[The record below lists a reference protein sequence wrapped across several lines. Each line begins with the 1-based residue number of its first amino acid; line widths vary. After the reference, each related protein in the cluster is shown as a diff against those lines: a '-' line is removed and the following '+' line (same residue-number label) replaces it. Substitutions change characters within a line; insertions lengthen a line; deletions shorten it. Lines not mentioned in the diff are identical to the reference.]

1 MSWRVAVDTG
11 GTFTDI
17 VAVDDVSGERL
28 VRKTPSTPDDP
39 ADAFE
44 QALGMLPIA
53 VDDISIALHGTTV
66 ATNAILEA
74 KYAPLGLI
82 VTEGYRELLEVA
94 RQTVPGE
101 FGDITWWIKPPR
113 VVPLEHVREVGGRLD
128 HAGVELRPLDEPA
141 VRLAARELR
150 ALGLE
155 AIAISFI
162 HSYRS
167 VAHETRARE
176 LVLEEHPDCF
186 VSISSGVIRE
196 YREYERTLTTCLNS
210 GLMPRLSS
218 YVGRLAG
225 LLGDGTRLFIMKS
238 SGGLAGVAELVERP
252 VGAVLS
258 GPAAGVVGTSRAAAA
273 AGYDDVL
280 TLDMGGTSTDIALV
294 TGGAPDIQS
303 EGTLDVYDLKAPMID
318 MTAVGAGGGS
328 IAWLTGGGA
337 LRVGPR
343 SAGSS
348 PGPVAYG
355 RGGSEPTLT
364 DANLVLGRLGAALA
378 GGTVEL
384 DRGAAI
390 SAVRESIAEPLS
402 LSVEA
407 AAAGILEI
415 AGASITAGI
424 RVVSVK
430 RGRDP
435 RDYVLAAFGGAGPL
449 HACLIAGELG
459 IATVLVPAS
468 PGASAAAGL
477 LGADLRVDEL
487 VTDVQ
492 RDDRLDT
499 ARLDAA
505 LYEARHRAR
514 AQLESQG
521 FAGGESRLESFLDLR
536 YVGQASE
543 LRVPLRST
551 DAAVDD
557 TVVQQ
562 AVTGFHRAHEASY
575 GYAYE
580 GEEAVEIV
588 NIGVTGTG
596 ILQSGAALPPA
607 TEPSTWPAQRSG
619 ERLAWFHAQERTTP
633 LYDRP
638 PGAVEG
644 LLTGPAIIEQYDSTV
659 VVDPGWTA
667 RQVASGE
674 LLLEEATSGV

>member
-1 MSWRVAVDTG
+1 MRRRCSR
-11 GTFTDI
+11 
-17 VAVDDVSGERL
+17 
-28 VRKTPSTPDDP
+28 
-39 ADAFE
+39 
-44 QALGMLPIA
+44 
-53 VDDISIALHGTTV
+53 
-66 ATNAILEA
+66 
-74 KYAPLGLI
+74 
-82 VTEGYRELLEVA
+82 
-94 RQTVPGE
+94 
-101 FGDITWWIKPPR
+101 
-113 VVPLEHVREVGGRLD
+113 
-128 HAGVELRPLDEPA
+128 
-141 VRLAARELR
+141 AARELR
-150 ALGLE
+150 ALELE

-167 VAHETRARE
+167 VAHEERARE

-186 VSISSGVIRE
+186 VSISSDVIRE

-218 YVGRLAG
+218 YVGRLEG
-225 LLGDGTRLFIMKS
+225 LLGESTRLFIMKS
-238 SGGLAGVAELVERP
+238 SGGVAGVAELVERP

-258 GPAAGVVGTSRAAAA
+258 GPAAGVVGTSRAAAS

-294 TGGAPDIQS
+294 AGGAPDIQS

-364 DANLVLGRLGAALA
+364 DANLALGRLGTTLA

-384 DRGAAI
+384 DREAAI
-390 SAVRESIAEPLS
+390 AAVRGLIAEPLS

-415 AGASITAGI
+415 AAANITAGI
-424 RVVSVK
+424 RVVSVR

-435 RDYVLAAFGGAGPL
+435 RDYVLVAFGGAGPL

-492 RDDRLDT
+492 RDDGLDMP
-499 ARLDAA
+499 RLDAA
-505 LYEARHRAR
+505 LGEARRRAL

-521 FAGGESRLESFLDLR
+521 FAGAESRLEVFLDMR

-543 LRVPLRST
+543 LRVPLSSA
-551 DAAVDD
+551 DASVDNTAVQD
-557 TVVQQ
+557 

-575 GYAYE
+575 GYAYD

-596 ILQSGAALPPA
+596 VLQSGAALPA
-607 TEPSTWPAQRSG
+607 SAEPSAWPVQQSG
-619 ERLAWFHAQERTTP
+619 ERLAWFDTQERTTP
-633 LYDRP
+633 LYERP

-644 LLTGPAIIEQYDSTV
+644 SLAGPAIIEQYDSTV
-659 VVDPGWTA
+659 VVEPGWTA
-667 RQVASGE
+667 RQLASGE
-674 LLLEEATSGV
+674 LLLEKASDGA